1 MLYVLHTCDPLWS
14 KSFKAALVEYVESSV
29 DVVDLGKTITI
40 TFCLFT
46 NADNG
51 CGWFTINPKQT

>member
-1 MLYVLHTCDPLWS
+1 MLYVLHTSDPLWS
-14 KSFKAALVEYVESSV
+14 KSLKAALVEYVESSL
-29 DVVDLGKTITI
+29 DVVDLWKTATI

-46 NADNG
+46 KVDNG